1 MEYFFILSAMV
12 AIYILLKIMQLHFFS
27 KHMDREI
34 KDLFADD
41 RWLTQNIDFDTSYS
55 KLRRSMPWNYNFAGM
70 VTYEAR

>member
-12 AIYILLKIMQLHFFS
+12 GIYILLKIMQLHFFG

-34 KDLFADD
+34 EELFAAD
-41 RWLTQNIDFDTSYS
+41 RWLTQNLNIDASYR
-55 KLRRSMPWNYNFAGM
+55 KLRHSMPWNYNFADM

>member
-12 AIYILLKIMQLHFFS
+12 ATYALLKIIQLHFFS

-34 KDLFADD
+34 EELFADD

-55 KLRRSMPWNYNFAGM
+55 KLRRSMPWNYNFADM
-70 VTYEAR
+70 VTYEPR